1 MLSSNQKYEYRAP
14 GSDVQSLKEA
24 LVYKLIFGLGCP
36 PAEATKTNWLNAALL
51 VVRDLAAERWLQ
63 STRYSRRENL
73 RRVYYLSMEFL
84 MGRALSNA
92 LIAED
97 VYDNLGAALA
107 ELGQD
112 LNEIIAEEGD
122 PGLGNG
128 GLGRLAA
135 CFMDSLATLRIPA
148 MGYGIRYEYGMFRQD
163 IENGK
168 QVERPDTWTEQDIA
182 WQFRRPSKHYTIRFG
197 GNIHYQGEQCIW
209 NNSDQITALAYDQ
222 IIPGYGTAAANTL
235 RLWTAHAGDTF
246 NLGDFN
252 RGDYFAAIEKQTTSE
267 NVSRVLYPDDST
279 AVGRELRLR
288 QEYFLTSASVQDIV
302 RRHLKENPDI
312 STLPDTVAIHLNDTH
327 PVLAIPELMR
337 ILIDE
342 HGVSWDDAWATC
354 EKIFSYTNHTL
365 MGEALE
371 TWPVEMMGRVL
382 PRHLQLIFEINEHF
396 LDTLRKQG
404 YDGDFIRRVSL
415 IDEGGERRVRMA
427 WLAVIGS
434 HKINGVAKIH
444 SDLMVKSI
452 FADFA
457 RLYPE
462 RFTNVTNG
470 VTPRRWIALANRD
483 LAALIDRH
491 IGADWRVHLEQLTKL
506 KALQEDAAFRADI
519 RAVKRQNKQ
528 RLADWIEAELG
539 ITVSAD
545 ALFDVQIK
553 RIHEY
558 KRQLMNILHIISRYN
573 RILKNPDADWVPRVF
588 IFAGKAAS
596 AYYAAKKI
604 IHLINDI
611 ANVINNDGRI
621 RDLIKVV
628 FIPNY
633 GVSLAQLIIPAA
645 DISEQI
651 SLAGTEASGTSNMKF
666 ALNGALTVGTLDGAN
681 VEILNAVGEENIF
694 IFGNTVEQVE
704 ALRQRGYSPL
714 LYLENDP
721 ELHETVIQITSGAF
735 SPEEPSRYHENLH
748 IFSDYY
754 QVLADFRSYVEAQGR
769 IDRRYRDQD
778 AWARSAIAN
787 IANMGYFSSD
797 RSIEDY
803 AKNIWHIKPLP
814 EVPVENNN
822 GNALSEVPESS
833 APPQPAKPVAKTD
846 KKKGQ

>member
-1 MLSSNQKYEYRAP
+1 MLTHNQKYEYRAP

-24 LVYKLIFGLGCP
+24 LVYKLIFSLGCP
-36 PAEATKTNWLNAALL
+36 PADATKTNWLNAALL

-63 STRYSRRENL
+63 TTRYLRRENL

-97 VYDNLGAALA
+97 VYDALREALA

-112 LNEIIAEEGD
+112 LNDIIAEEGD

-182 WQFRRPSKHYTIRFG
+182 WQFRRPSKHYVIRFG

-209 NNSDQITALAYDQ
+209 NNSEQITALAYDQ

-235 RLWTAHAGDTF
+235 RLWSAHAGDVF
-246 NLGDFN
+246 NLNDFN
-252 RGDYFAAIEKQTTSE
+252 RGDYFAAMEKQNTSE

-312 STLPDTVAIHLNDTH
+312 STLADTVAIHLNDTH

-342 HGVSWDDAWATC
+342 YRVKWDDAWAAC
-354 EKIFSYTNHTL
+354 GKIFSYTNHTL

-396 LDTLRKQG
+396 LDGLRKQG

-444 SDLMVKSI
+444 SELMVKSI

-470 VTPRRWIALANRD
+470 VTPRRWIALANRG
-483 LAALIDRH
+483 LAQVLDKH
-491 IGADWRVHLEQLTKL
+491 IGESWRNHLEQLVKL
-506 KALQEDAAFRADI
+506 DPLKEDAAVRAEI
-519 RAVKRQNKQ
+519 RAVKHENKR
-528 RLADWIEAELG
+528 RLAEWINSELG
-539 ITVSAD
+539 IKVSPD

-553 RIHEY
+553 CIHEY
-558 KRQLMNILHIISRYN
+558 KRQLLNVLQIINRYN
-573 RILKNPDADWVPRVF
+573 RILKNPDADWVPRVY

-604 IHLINDI
+604 IHLINDV
-611 ANVINNDGRI
+611 AKVINNDGRI

-666 ALNGALTVGTLDGAN
+666 ALNGALTIGTLDGAN
-681 VEILNAVGEENIF
+681 VEILNAVGKDNIF

-721 ELHETVIQITSGAF
+721 ELHETIIQITSGAF

-748 IFSDYY
+748 VFSDYY
-754 QVLADFRSYVEAQGR
+754 QVLADFRSYIEAQDR
-769 IDRRYRDQD
+769 IDRRYRDQE
-778 AWARSAIAN
+778 AWAKSAIAN

-803 AKNIWHIKPLP
+803 AKDIWYIKPLP
-814 EVPVENNN
+814 ETPIDA
-822 GNALSEVPESS
+822 GGGLTEVPE
-833 APPQPAKPVAKTD
+833 PPPATNAASTA
-846 KKKGQ
+846 KKKGK

>member
-312 STLPDTVAIHLNDTH
+312 STLADTVAIHLNDTH

-342 HGVSWDDAWATC
+342 HRVKWDDVWAAC
-354 EKIFSYTNHTL
+354 GKIFSYTNHTL

-491 IGADWRVHLEQLTKL
+491 IGADWRVHLEQLSQL
-506 KALQEDAAFRADI
+506 KPLQEDAAFRADI

-721 ELHETVIQITSGAF
+721 ELHETVIQITSGTF

>member
-1 MLSSNQKYEYRAP
+1 MLSHNQKYEYRAP

-24 LVYKLIFGLGCP
+24 LIYKLIFGLGCP
-36 PAEATKTNWLNAALL
+36 PADATKTNWLNAALL

-63 STRYSRRENL
+63 TTRYLRRENL

-97 VYDNLGAALA
+97 VYDALREALA

-112 LNEIIAEEGD
+112 LNDIIAEEGD

-168 QVERPDTWTEQDIA
+168 QIERPDTWTEQDIA
-182 WQFRRPSKHYTIRFG
+182 WQFRRPSKHYVIRFG

-209 NNSDQITALAYDQ
+209 NNSEQITALAYDQ

-235 RLWTAHAGDTF
+235 RLWSAHAGDVF

-252 RGDYFAAIEKQTTSE
+252 RGDYFAAMEKQNASE

-302 RRHLKENPDI
+302 RRHLKENSDI
-312 STLPDTVAIHLNDTH
+312 STLADTVAIHLNDTH

-342 HGVSWDDAWATC
+342 YRIKWDDAWAAC
-354 EKIFSYTNHTL
+354 GKIFSYTNHTL

-396 LDTLRKQG
+396 LDGLRKQG

-444 SDLMVKSI
+444 SELMVKSI

-470 VTPRRWIALANRD
+470 VTPRRWIALANRG
-483 LAALIDRH
+483 LAQVLDKH
-491 IGADWRVHLEQLTKL
+491 IGESWRNHLEQLVKL
-506 KALQEDAAFRADI
+506 DPLKEDAAVRAEI
-519 RAVKRQNKQ
+519 RAVKHENKR
-528 RLADWIEAELG
+528 RLAEWINSELG
-539 ITVSAD
+539 IKVSPD

-558 KRQLMNILHIISRYN
+558 KRQLLNVLQIINRYN
-573 RILKNPDADWVPRVF
+573 RILKNPDADWVPRVY

-604 IHLINDI
+604 IHLINDV
-611 ANVINNDGRI
+611 AKVINNDGRI

-633 GVSLAQLIIPAA
+633 GVSLAQIIIPAA

-666 ALNGALTVGTLDGAN
+666 ALNGALTIGTLDGAN
-681 VEILNAVGEENIF
+681 VEILNAVGKDNIF

-721 ELHETVIQITSGAF
+721 ELHETIIQITSGAF

-748 IFSDYY
+748 VFSDYY
-754 QVLADFRSYVEAQGR
+754 QVLADFRSYIEAQDR
-769 IDRRYRDQD
+769 IDRRYRDQE
-778 AWARSAIAN
+778 AWAKAAITN
-787 IANMGYFSSD
+787 IAHMGYFSSD

-803 AKNIWHIKPLP
+803 AKDIWYIKPLP
-814 EVPVENNN
+814 EIPINVS
-822 GNALSEVPESS
+822 GGLSEVPEPPPANAAA
-833 APPQPAKPVAKTD
+833 AP
-846 KKKGQ
+846 KKKGK

>member
-1 MLSSNQKYEYRAP
+1 MLTHNQKYEYRAP

-24 LVYKLIFGLGCP
+24 LVYKLIFSLGCP
-36 PAEATKTNWLNAALL
+36 PADATKTNWLNAALL

-63 STRYSRRENL
+63 TTRYLRRENL

-97 VYDNLGAALA
+97 VYDALREALA

-112 LNEIIAEEGD
+112 LNDIIAEEGD

-182 WQFRRPSKHYTIRFG
+182 WQFRRPSKHYVIRFG

-209 NNSDQITALAYDQ
+209 NNNEQITALAYDQ

-235 RLWTAHAGDTF
+235 RLWSAHAGDVF
-246 NLGDFN
+246 NLNDFN
-252 RGDYFAAIEKQTTSE
+252 RGDYFAAMEKQNTSE

-312 STLPDTVAIHLNDTH
+312 STLADTVAIHLNDTH

-342 HGVSWDDAWATC
+342 YRVKWDDAWAAC
-354 EKIFSYTNHTL
+354 GKIFSYTNHTL

-371 TWPVEMMGRVL
+371 TWPVEMMSRVL

-396 LDTLRKQG
+396 LDGLRKQG

-444 SDLMVKSI
+444 SELMVKSI

-470 VTPRRWIALANRD
+470 VTPRRWIALANRG
-483 LAALIDRH
+483 LAQVLDKH
-491 IGADWRVHLEQLTKL
+491 IGESWRNHLEQLVKL
-506 KALQEDAAFRADI
+506 DPLKEDAAVRAEI
-519 RAVKRQNKQ
+519 RAVKHENKR
-528 RLADWIEAELG
+528 RLAEWINSELG
-539 ITVSAD
+539 IKVSPD

-558 KRQLMNILHIISRYN
+558 KRQLLNVLQIINRYN
-573 RILKNPDADWVPRVF
+573 RILKNPDADWVPRVY

-604 IHLINDI
+604 IHLINDV
-611 ANVINNDGRI
+611 AKVINNDGRI

-633 GVSLAQLIIPAA
+633 GVSLAQIIIPAA

-666 ALNGALTVGTLDGAN
+666 ALNGALTIGTLDGAN
-681 VEILNAVGEENIF
+681 VEILNAVGKDNIF

-721 ELHETVIQITSGAF
+721 ELHETIIQITSGAF

-748 IFSDYY
+748 VFSDYY
-754 QVLADFRSYVEAQGR
+754 QVLADFRSYIEAQDR
-769 IDRRYRDQD
+769 VDRRYRDQE
-778 AWARSAIAN
+778 AWAKAAITN
-787 IANMGYFSSD
+787 IAHMGYFSSD

-803 AKNIWHIKPLP
+803 AKDIWYIKPLP
-814 EVPVENNN
+814 ETPISMTGGLTEVAEPPPA
-822 GNALSEVPESS
+822 NAAA
-833 APPQPAKPVAKTD
+833 AP
-846 KKKGQ
+846 KKKGK

>member
-1 MLSSNQKYEYRAP
+1 MLSHNQKYEYRAP

-24 LVYKLIFGLGCP
+24 LVYKLIFSLGCP
-36 PAEATKTNWLNAALL
+36 PADATRTNWLNAALL

-63 STRYSRRENL
+63 TTRYLRRENL

-97 VYDNLGAALA
+97 VYDALREALA

-112 LNEIIAEEGD
+112 LNDIIAEEGD

-182 WQFRRPSKHYTIRFG
+182 WQFRRPSKHYVIRFG

-209 NNSDQITALAYDQ
+209 NNSEQITALAYDQ

-235 RLWTAHAGDTF
+235 RLWSAHAGDVF
-246 NLGDFN
+246 NLNDFN
-252 RGDYFAAIEKQTTSE
+252 RGDYFAAMEKQNTSE

-279 AVGRELRLR
+279 VVGRELRLR

-312 STLPDTVAIHLNDTH
+312 STLADTVAIHLNDTH

-342 HGVSWDDAWATC
+342 YRVKWDDAWAAC
-354 EKIFSYTNHTL
+354 GKIFSYTNHTL

-396 LDTLRKQG
+396 LDGLRKQG

-444 SDLMVKSI
+444 SELMVKSI

-470 VTPRRWIALANRD
+470 VTPRRWIALANRG
-483 LAALIDRH
+483 LAQVLDKH
-491 IGADWRVHLEQLTKL
+491 IGESWRNHLEQLVKL
-506 KALQEDAAFRADI
+506 DPLKEDAAVRAEI
-519 RAVKRQNKQ
+519 RAVKHENKR
-528 RLADWIEAELG
+528 RLAEWINSELG
-539 ITVSAD
+539 IKVSPD

-558 KRQLMNILHIISRYN
+558 KRQLLNVLQIINRYN
-573 RILKNPDADWVPRVF
+573 RILKNPDADWVPRVY

-604 IHLINDI
+604 IHLINDV
-611 ANVINNDGRI
+611 AKVINNDGRI

-633 GVSLAQLIIPAA
+633 GVSLAQIIIPAA

-666 ALNGALTVGTLDGAN
+666 ALNGALTIGTLDGAN
-681 VEILNAVGEENIF
+681 VEILNAVGKDNIF

-721 ELHETVIQITSGAF
+721 ELHETIIQITSGAF

-748 IFSDYY
+748 VFSDYY
-754 QVLADFRSYVEAQGR
+754 QVLADFRSYIEAQDR
-769 IDRRYRDQD
+769 VDRRYRDQE
-778 AWARSAIAN
+778 AWAKAAITN
-787 IANMGYFSSD
+787 IAHMGYFSSD

-803 AKNIWHIKPLP
+803 AKDIWYIKPLP
-814 EVPVENNN
+814 ETPISMT
-822 GNALSEVPESS
+822 GGLSEVPEPPPANDAA
-833 APPQPAKPVAKTD
+833 AP
-846 KKKGQ
+846 KKKGK

>member
-337 ILIDE
+337 VLIDE
-342 HGVSWDDAWATC
+342 HGVKWDDAWAAC

-539 ITVSAD
+539 ITVSPD

-633 GVSLAQLIIPAA
+633 GVSLAQIIIPAA

>member
-337 ILIDE
+337 VLIDE
-342 HGVSWDDAWATC
+342 HGVKWDDAWAAC

-539 ITVSAD
+539 ITVSPD

-822 GNALSEVPESS
+822 ANVLSEVPESS

>member
-112 LNEIIAEEGD
+112 LNDIIAEEGD

-342 HGVSWDDAWATC
+342 HGVSWDDAWAAC

-404 YDGDFIRRVSL
+404 YDGDFISRVSL

-539 ITVSAD
+539 ITVSPD

>member
-1 MLSSNQKYEYRAP
+1 MLSHNQKYEYRAP

-24 LVYKLIFGLGCP
+24 LVYKLIFSLGCP
-36 PAEATKTNWLNAALL
+36 PADATRTNWLNAALL

-63 STRYSRRENL
+63 TTRYLRRENL

-97 VYDNLGAALA
+97 VYDALREALA

-112 LNEIIAEEGD
+112 LNDIIAEEGD

-182 WQFRRPSKHYTIRFG
+182 WQFRRPSKHYVIRFG

-209 NNSDQITALAYDQ
+209 NNSEQITALAYDQ

-235 RLWTAHAGDTF
+235 RLWSAHAGDVF
-246 NLGDFN
+246 NLNDFN
-252 RGDYFAAIEKQTTSE
+252 RGDYFAAMEKQNTSE

-312 STLPDTVAIHLNDTH
+312 STLADTVAIHLNDTH

-342 HGVSWDDAWATC
+342 YRVKWDDAWAAC
-354 EKIFSYTNHTL
+354 GKIFSYTNHTL

-396 LDTLRKQG
+396 LDGLRKQG

-444 SDLMVKSI
+444 SELMVKSI

-470 VTPRRWIALANRD
+470 VTPRRWIALANRG
-483 LAALIDRH
+483 LAQVLDKH
-491 IGADWRVHLEQLTKL
+491 IVESWRNQLEQLVKL
-506 KALQEDAAFRADI
+506 EPLKEDAAVRAEI
-519 RAVKRQNKQ
+519 RAVKHENKR
-528 RLADWIEAELG
+528 RLAEWINSELG
-539 ITVSAD
+539 IKVSPD

-558 KRQLMNILHIISRYN
+558 KRQLLNVLQIINRYN
-573 RILKNPDADWVPRVF
+573 RILKNPDADWVPRVY

-604 IHLINDI
+604 IHLINDV
-611 ANVINNDGRI
+611 AKVINNDGRI

-666 ALNGALTVGTLDGAN
+666 ALNGALTIGTLDGAN
-681 VEILNAVGEENIF
+681 VEILNAVGKDNIF

-721 ELHETVIQITSGAF
+721 ELHETIIQITSGAF

-748 IFSDYY
+748 VFSDYY
-754 QVLADFRSYVEAQGR
+754 QVLADFRSYIEAQDR
-769 IDRRYRDQD
+769 VDRRYRDQE
-778 AWARSAIAN
+778 AWAKAAITN
-787 IANMGYFSSD
+787 IAHMGYFSSD

-803 AKNIWHIKPLP
+803 AKDIWYIKPLP
-814 EVPVENNN
+814 ETPINVS
-822 GNALSEVPESS
+822 GGLSEVPEPPPANAAA
-833 APPQPAKPVAKTD
+833 APKP
-846 KKKGQ
+846 KGK

>member
-342 HGVSWDDAWATC
+342 HGVSWDDAWAAC

>member
-1 MLSSNQKYEYRAP
+1 MPNSHKYEFRAP
-14 GSDVQSLKEA
+14 GSDVKSLKES
-24 LVYKLIFGLGCP
+24 LVYKLIFSLGCP

-51 VVRDLAAERWLQ
+51 VVRDLATERWLQ
-63 STRYSRRENL
+63 TTRHFRREKL

-97 VYDNLGAALA
+97 VYESLREAMA

-148 MGYGIRYEYGMFRQD
+148 MGYGIRYEYGMFRQE

-168 QVERPDTWTEQDIA
+168 QIEKPDTWTEQDIA
-182 WQFRRPSKHYTIRFG
+182 WQFRRPSKHYTIRYG
-197 GNIHYQGEQCIW
+197 GNVHYQGEQCIW
-209 NNSDQITALAYDQ
+209 NNSEQITALAYDQ
-222 IIPGYGTAAANTL
+222 IIPGYDTDAANTL
-235 RLWTAHAGDTF
+235 RLWSAHAGNMF

-252 RGDYFAAIEKQTTSE
+252 KGDYFAAMEQQNTSE

-279 AVGRELRLR
+279 TVGRELRLR

-302 RRHLKENPDI
+302 FRHLKENADL
-312 STLPDTVAIHLNDTH
+312 SNLVDTVAIHLNDTH

-342 HGVSWDDAWATC
+342 YGIKWDDAWATC
-354 EKIFSYTNHTL
+354 GKIFSYTNHTL

-371 TWPVEMMGRVL
+371 TWPVEMMGRIL
-382 PRHLQLIFEINEHF
+382 PRHLQIIFEINEHF
-396 LDTLRKQG
+396 LVGLRKRG
-404 YDGDFIRRVSL
+404 FDDDFIRRVSL
-415 IDEGGERRVRMA
+415 IDEDGGRKVRMA

-470 VTPRRWIALANRD
+470 VTPRRWIALANRG
-483 LAALIDRH
+483 LAQQIDRR
-491 IGADWRVHLEQLTKL
+491 IGTGWRSHLDELSRLNGLQDDATFRKEIASVKL
-506 KALQEDAAFRADI
+506 EN
-519 RAVKRQNKQ
+519 KR
-528 RLADWIEAELG
+528 RLAEWIRNEMG
-539 ITVSAD
+539 IKVNPE

-558 KRQLMNILHIISRYN
+558 KRQLLNVLHIVSRYN
-573 RILKNPDADWVPRVF
+573 QILKNPNANWVPRVF

-604 IHLINDI
+604 IHLINDV
-611 ANVINNDGRI
+611 AKVINNDGRI

-645 DISEQI
+645 DLSEQI

-666 ALNGALTVGTLDGAN
+666 ALNGALTIGTLDGAN
-681 VEILNAVGEENIF
+681 VEILNAVGKDNIF

-714 LYLENDP
+714 LYLEQDS
-721 ELHETVIQITSGAF
+721 ELHETVIQITSGVF

-754 QVLADFRSYVEAQGR
+754 QVLADFRSYVEAQDQA
-769 IDRRYRDQD
+769 DRRYRNQD
-778 AWARSAIAN
+778 AWVKSAITN

-803 AKNIWHIKPLP
+803 ARDIWHIKALP
-814 EVPVENNN
+814 EVRRD
-822 GNALSEVPESS
+822 AAESIG
-833 APPQPAKPVAKTD
+833 D
-846 KKKGQ
+846 E

>member
-197 GNIHYQGEQCIW
+197 GNIYYQGEQCIW

-312 STLPDTVAIHLNDTH
+312 STLADTVAIHLNDTH

-342 HGVSWDDAWATC
+342 HRVKWDDAWAAC

-491 IGADWRVHLEQLTKL
+491 IGAYWRVHLEQLSQL
-506 KALQEDAAFRADI
+506 KPLQEDAAFRADI

-539 ITVSAD
+539 ITVSPD

-651 SLAGTEASGTSNMKF
+651 SLAGTEASGTSNMKL

>member
-1 MLSSNQKYEYRAP
+1 
-14 GSDVQSLKEA
+14 
-24 LVYKLIFGLGCP
+24 
-36 PAEATKTNWLNAALL
+36 
-51 VVRDLAAERWLQ
+51 
-63 STRYSRRENL
+63 
-73 RRVYYLSMEFL
+73 
-84 MGRALSNA
+84 
-92 LIAED
+92 
-97 VYDNLGAALA
+97 
-107 ELGQD
+107 
-112 LNEIIAEEGD
+112 
-122 PGLGNG
+122 
-128 GLGRLAA
+128 
-135 CFMDSLATLRIPA
+135 MDSLATLRIPA

-182 WQFRRPSKHYTIRFG
+182 WQFRRPSKHYVIRFG

-209 NNSDQITALAYDQ
+209 NNSEQITALAYDQ

-235 RLWTAHAGDTF
+235 RLWSAHAGDVF
-246 NLGDFN
+246 NLNDFN
-252 RGDYFAAIEKQTTSE
+252 RGDYFAAMEKQNTSE

-312 STLPDTVAIHLNDTH
+312 STLADTVAIHLNDTH

-342 HGVSWDDAWATC
+342 YRVKWDDAWAAC
-354 EKIFSYTNHTL
+354 GKIFSYTNHTL

-396 LDTLRKQG
+396 LDGLRKQG

-444 SDLMVKSI
+444 SELMVKSI

-470 VTPRRWIALANRD
+470 VTPRRWIALANRG
-483 LAALIDRH
+483 LAQVLDKH
-491 IGADWRVHLEQLTKL
+491 IGESWRNHLEQLVKL
-506 KALQEDAAFRADI
+506 DPLKEDAAVRAEI
-519 RAVKRQNKQ
+519 RAVKHENKR
-528 RLADWIEAELG
+528 RLAEWIESELG
-539 ITVSAD
+539 IKVSPD

-558 KRQLMNILHIISRYN
+558 KRQLLNVLQIINRYN
-573 RILKNPDADWVPRVF
+573 RILKNPDADWVPRVY

-604 IHLINDI
+604 IHLINDV
-611 ANVINNDGRI
+611 AKVINNDGRI

-633 GVSLAQLIIPAA
+633 GVSLAQIIIPAA

-666 ALNGALTVGTLDGAN
+666 ALNGALTIGTLDGAN
-681 VEILNAVGEENIF
+681 VEILNAVGKDNIF

-721 ELHETVIQITSGAF
+721 ELHETIIQITSGAF

-748 IFSDYY
+748 VFSDYY
-754 QVLADFRSYVEAQGR
+754 QVLADFRSYIEAQDR
-769 IDRRYRDQD
+769 VDRRYRDQE
-778 AWARSAIAN
+778 AWAKAAITN
-787 IANMGYFSSD
+787 IAHMGYFSSD

-803 AKNIWHIKPLP
+803 AKDIWYIKPLP
-814 EVPVENNN
+814 ETPISMT
-822 GNALSEVPESS
+822 GGLSEVAEPPPANAAA
-833 APPQPAKPVAKTD
+833 AP
-846 KKKGQ
+846 KKKGK

>member
-1 MLSSNQKYEYRAP
+1 MLTHNQKYEYRAP

-24 LVYKLIFGLGCP
+24 LVYKLIFSLGCP
-36 PAEATKTNWLNAALL
+36 PADATKTNWLNAALL

-63 STRYSRRENL
+63 TTRYLRRENL

-97 VYDNLGAALA
+97 VYDALREALA

-112 LNEIIAEEGD
+112 LNDIIAEEGD

-182 WQFRRPSKHYTIRFG
+182 WQFRRPSKHYIIRFG

-209 NNSDQITALAYDQ
+209 NNSEQITALAYDQ

-235 RLWTAHAGDTF
+235 RLWSAHAGDVF
-246 NLGDFN
+246 NLNDFN
-252 RGDYFAAIEKQTTSE
+252 RGDYFAAMEKQNASE

-302 RRHLKENPDI
+302 RRHLKENSDI
-312 STLPDTVAIHLNDTH
+312 STLADTVAIHLNDTH

-342 HGVSWDDAWATC
+342 YRIKWDDAWAAC
-354 EKIFSYTNHTL
+354 GKIFSYTNHTL

-396 LDTLRKQG
+396 LDGLRKQG

-444 SDLMVKSI
+444 SELMVKSI

-470 VTPRRWIALANRD
+470 VTPRRWIALANRG
-483 LAALIDRH
+483 LAQVLDKH
-491 IGADWRVHLEQLTKL
+491 IGESWRNHLEQLVKL
-506 KALQEDAAFRADI
+506 DPLKEDAAVRAEI
-519 RAVKRQNKQ
+519 RAVKHENKR
-528 RLADWIEAELG
+528 RLAEWINSELG
-539 ITVSAD
+539 IKVSPD

-558 KRQLMNILHIISRYN
+558 KRQLLNVLQIINRYN
-573 RILKNPDADWVPRVF
+573 RILKNPDADWVPRVY

-604 IHLINDI
+604 IHLINDV
-611 ANVINNDGRI
+611 AKVINNDGRI

-633 GVSLAQLIIPAA
+633 GVSLAQIIIPAA

-666 ALNGALTVGTLDGAN
+666 ALNGALTIGTLDGAN
-681 VEILNAVGEENIF
+681 VEILNAVGKDNIF

-721 ELHETVIQITSGAF
+721 ELHETIIQITSGAF

-748 IFSDYY
+748 VFSDYY
-754 QVLADFRSYVEAQGR
+754 QVLADFRSYIEAQDR
-769 IDRRYRDQD
+769 IDRRYRDQE
-778 AWARSAIAN
+778 AWAKSAIAN

-803 AKNIWHIKPLP
+803 AKDIWHIKPLP
-814 EVPVENNN
+814 ETPIEA
-822 GNALSEVPESS
+822 GGGLTEVPEPLSTNA
-833 APPQPAKPVAKTD
+833 APAA
-846 KKKGQ
+846 KKKGK

>member
-1 MLSSNQKYEYRAP
+1 MLSHNQKYEYRAP

-24 LVYKLIFGLGCP
+24 LIYKLIFGLGCP
-36 PAEATKTNWLNAALL
+36 PADATKTNWLNAALL

-63 STRYSRRENL
+63 TTRYLRRENL

-97 VYDNLGAALA
+97 VYDALREALA

-112 LNEIIAEEGD
+112 LNDIIAEEGD

-168 QVERPDTWTEQDIA
+168 QIERPDTWTEQDIA
-182 WQFRRPSKHYTIRFG
+182 WQFRRPSKHYVIRFG

-209 NNSDQITALAYDQ
+209 NNSEQITALAYDQ

-235 RLWTAHAGDTF
+235 RLWSAHAGDVF

-252 RGDYFAAIEKQTTSE
+252 RGDYFAAMEKQNASE

-302 RRHLKENPDI
+302 RRHLKENSDI
-312 STLPDTVAIHLNDTH
+312 STLADTVAIHLNDTH

-342 HGVSWDDAWATC
+342 YRIKWDDAWAAC
-354 EKIFSYTNHTL
+354 GKIFSYTNHTL

-396 LDTLRKQG
+396 LDGLRKQG

-444 SDLMVKSI
+444 SELMVKSI

-470 VTPRRWIALANRD
+470 VTPRRWIALANRG
-483 LAALIDRH
+483 LAQVLDKH
-491 IGADWRVHLEQLTKL
+491 IGESWRNHLEQLVKL
-506 KALQEDAAFRADI
+506 DPLKEDAAVRAEI
-519 RAVKRQNKQ
+519 RAVKHENKR
-528 RLADWIEAELG
+528 RLAEWINSELG
-539 ITVSAD
+539 IKVSPD

-558 KRQLMNILHIISRYN
+558 KRQLLNVLQIINRYN
-573 RILKNPDADWVPRVF
+573 RILKNPDADWVPRVY

-604 IHLINDI
+604 IHLINDV
-611 ANVINNDGRI
+611 AKVINNDGRI

-633 GVSLAQLIIPAA
+633 GVSLAQIIIPAA

-666 ALNGALTVGTLDGAN
+666 ALNGALTIGTLDGAN
-681 VEILNAVGEENIF
+681 VEILNAVGKDNIF

-721 ELHETVIQITSGAF
+721 ELHETIIQITSGAF

-748 IFSDYY
+748 VFSDYY
-754 QVLADFRSYVEAQGR
+754 QVLADFRSYIEAQDR
-769 IDRRYRDQD
+769 IDRRYRDQE
-778 AWARSAIAN
+778 AWAKAAITN
-787 IANMGYFSSD
+787 IAHMGYFSSD

-803 AKNIWHIKPLP
+803 AKDIWYIKPLP
-814 EVPVENNN
+814 ETPISMTGGLTEVAEPPPA
-822 GNALSEVPESS
+822 NATA
-833 APPQPAKPVAKTD
+833 AP
-846 KKKGQ
+846 KKKGK

>member
-112 LNEIIAEEGD
+112 LNDIIAEEGD

-302 RRHLKENPDI
+302 ARHLKENPDI

-337 ILIDE
+337 VLIDE
-342 HGVSWDDAWATC
+342 HGVKWDDAWAAC

-506 KALQEDAAFRADI
+506 KALQENAAFRADI
-519 RAVKRQNKQ
+519 RTVKRQNKQ

>member
-337 ILIDE
+337 VLIDE
-342 HGVSWDDAWATC
+342 HGVKWDDAWAAC

-539 ITVSAD
+539 ITVSPD

-822 GNALSEVPESS
+822 GNALSEVPASS

>member
-1 MLSSNQKYEYRAP
+1 MLSHNQKYEYRAP

-24 LVYKLIFGLGCP
+24 LIYKLIFGLGCP
-36 PAEATKTNWLNAALL
+36 PADATKTNWLNAALL

-63 STRYSRRENL
+63 TTRYLRRENL

-97 VYDNLGAALA
+97 VYDALREALA

-112 LNEIIAEEGD
+112 LNDIIAEEGD

-182 WQFRRPSKHYTIRFG
+182 WQFRRPSKHYVIRFG

-209 NNSDQITALAYDQ
+209 NNSEQITALAYDQ

-235 RLWTAHAGDTF
+235 RLWSAHAGDVF
-246 NLGDFN
+246 NLNDFN
-252 RGDYFAAIEKQTTSE
+252 RGDYFAAMEKQNTSE

-312 STLPDTVAIHLNDTH
+312 STLADTVAIHLNDTH

-342 HGVSWDDAWATC
+342 YRVKWDDAWAAC
-354 EKIFSYTNHTL
+354 GKIFSYTNHTL

-396 LDTLRKQG
+396 LDGLRKQG

-444 SDLMVKSI
+444 SELMVKSI

-470 VTPRRWIALANRD
+470 VTPRRWIALANRG
-483 LAALIDRH
+483 LAQVLDKH
-491 IGADWRVHLEQLTKL
+491 IGESWRNHLEQLVKL
-506 KALQEDAAFRADI
+506 DPLKEDAAVRAEI
-519 RAVKRQNKQ
+519 RAVKHENKR
-528 RLADWIEAELG
+528 RLAEWINSELG
-539 ITVSAD
+539 IKVSPD

-558 KRQLMNILHIISRYN
+558 KRQLLNVLQIINRYN
-573 RILKNPDADWVPRVF
+573 RILKNPDADWVPRVY

-604 IHLINDI
+604 IHLINDV
-611 ANVINNDGRI
+611 AKVINNDGRI

-666 ALNGALTVGTLDGAN
+666 ALNGALTIGTLDGAN
-681 VEILNAVGEENIF
+681 VEILNAVGKDNIF

-721 ELHETVIQITSGAF
+721 ELHETIIQITSGAF

-748 IFSDYY
+748 VFSDYY
-754 QVLADFRSYVEAQGR
+754 QVLADFRSYIEAQDR
-769 IDRRYRDQD
+769 IDRRYRDQE
-778 AWARSAIAN
+778 AWAKAAITN
-787 IANMGYFSSD
+787 IAHMGYFSSD

-803 AKNIWHIKPLP
+803 AKDIWYIKPLP
-814 EVPVENNN
+814 ETPINVS
-822 GNALSEVPESS
+822 GGLSEVPEPPPANAAA
-833 APPQPAKPVAKTD
+833 AP
-846 KKKGQ
+846 KKKGK